1 MLSEAYH
8 LPYHLNKMEEI
19 NEVNSLTFNCKDCG
33 ADCTYTP
40 GSQNITCQ
48 YCGANN
54 EIAETE
60 EPVEEQDFHGSL
72 SSAIKKEPLLD
83 KFVDCNSCGASSSI
97 DSQVT
102 AANCPYCAAPF
113 ITDEAYETTGILPKS
128 LIPFQIDKKKAQL
141 NFKNWIQK
149 SWFTPNDLKKASLHF
164 DKFKGVYTPY
174 WTYDTDYIC
183 NYTGSRGDHY
193 YVTKTVKVGDKMT
206 TRQVQETRWSPT
218 SGSVYGFHNDLL
230 VVGSNTLP
238 SKYIHK
244 LEPWDLSKLVPF
256 DKNYLSGFTVERY
269 KVELD
274 EGFEIAKELGKPTIR
289 NKINTDIGGDV
300 QQIQTMNT
308 DYSNIT
314 YKHLLLPLYV
324 CAYQFKGEVYQFLVN
339 AQTGEVQGERP
350 KSWVKI
356 VFAILFGL
364 IIVGVLIWIL
374 QNQT

>member
-1 MLSEAYH
+1 MIKRAFDEGWSFA
-8 LPYHLNKMEEI
+8 
-19 NEVNSLTFNCKDCG
+19 LTKTF
-33 ADCTYTP
+33 T
-40 GSQNITCQ
+40 
-48 YCGANN
+48 
-54 EIAETE
+54 
-60 EPVEEQDFHGSL
+60 
-72 SSAIKKEPLLD
+72 LD
-83 KFVDCNSCGASSSI
+83 KDI
-97 DSQVT
+97 VT
-102 AANCPYCAAPF
+102 NISPRIY
-113 ITDEAYETTGILPKS
+113 
-128 LIPFQIDKKKAQL
+128 KA
-141 NFKNWIQK
+141 
-149 SWFTPNDLKKASLHF
+149 
-164 DKFKGVYTPY
+164 
-174 WTYDTDYIC
+174 
-183 NYTGSRGDHY
+183 
-193 YVTKTVKVGDKMT
+193 
-206 TRQVQETRWSPT
+206 T
-218 SGSVYGFHNDLL
+218 SD
-230 VVGSNTLP
+230 
-238 SKYIHK
+238 IHK